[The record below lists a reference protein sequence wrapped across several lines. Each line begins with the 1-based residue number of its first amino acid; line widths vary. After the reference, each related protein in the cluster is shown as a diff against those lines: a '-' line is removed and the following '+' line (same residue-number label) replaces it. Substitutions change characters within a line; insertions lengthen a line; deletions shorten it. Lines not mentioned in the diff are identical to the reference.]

1 MVKQFFVVKNRFLM
15 KTRAKSMY
23 ECVFP
28 TVKVFL
34 VVYISLKSDWLPIRI
49 VRLFILHMSKM
60 TQFSRFSIIYS
71 LNISYAYFPQKE
83 LRGMLYTFWRRH
95 ALHPQTYGNISM
107 DCFSVNYHLSIQLKQ
122 YSNDELVIAIGFL
135 SSRMMQLWLLSEPEL
150 DGGIDWLIDWLMLSV
165 ETAVYHA

>member
-122 YSNDELVIAIGFL
+122 YSNDELVTAIGLL
-135 SSRMMQLWLLSEPEL
+135 SSRMM
-150 DGGIDWLIDWLMLSV
+150 
-165 ETAVYHA
+165 